1 MFKNKYRL
9 CGQADGDQ
17 PEEQFGGNCLSN
29 SIRNAVQECQQNLF
43 PVHKEYK
50 RNPDFIFQFM
60 CCDIGVTPRSLFSN
74 LINAVPLQ
82 NGNDVLQNSFLNRS
96 STAGR
101 PDTQHVVAV
110 ADPPSFLYL
119 VFRIYTLNNVYQQE
133 E

>member
-82 NGNDVLQNSFLNRS
+82 NGNYVLQNSFLDRS
-96 STAGR
+96 QQYSREAGHSACSSSSR
-101 PDTQHVVAV
+101 SAFISLFSIQN
-110 ADPPSFLYL
+110 
-119 VFRIYTLNNVYQQE
+119 IYIE
-133 E
+133 